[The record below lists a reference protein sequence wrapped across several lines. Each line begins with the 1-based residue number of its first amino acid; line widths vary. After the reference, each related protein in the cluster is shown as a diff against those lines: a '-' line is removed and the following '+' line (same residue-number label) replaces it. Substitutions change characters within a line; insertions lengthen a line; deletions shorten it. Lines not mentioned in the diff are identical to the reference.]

1 MLDWIQH
8 LVDDDVDETSVL
20 LGDSGDSP
28 RRADARDSG
37 STPSKPGEAGG
48 SANKK
53 KGIGVVSLAVLT
65 YYSVSG
71 GPFGFENV
79 VRAGGPFW
87 ALMGFGLFFVGSV
100 AWVEAAFGPRW
111 AFMKGWLYV
120 LIAFITLSLTY
131 LNYRG
136 LDVVGK
142 VAIFICVF
150 SLAPFVAFCVIG
162 SFNIDPK
169 RWSEGPAG
177 GIEAVNWRLLLNT
190 FYWNINFWDSAASFS
205 GDVHEPVKSFP
216 PGIVMALI
224 LVFLSTFLPILIGTA
239 ASTRPYTEWT
249 DGYFVALGVEIAGPW
264 LGYWMMAASS
274 MTNIGMFEAEMSSD
288 AWQVCGMAE
297 RGIIPKRFSDRNA
310 YGTPKYGVLVSL
322 VGVLA
327 VTTLEFE
334 KVIDLLN
341 LLFCFG
347 QTIEYIAFM
356 HLRYAY
362 PTMNRPWKIPLG
374 KVGISVMLFLP
385 LAFSF
390 AIFLLSSSQAV
401 IISTSLSVLGLIVY
415 ELMQKARQHNWCEF
429 CDYEPYSH
437 GIQLTSVPLAT

>member
-1 MLDWIQH
+1 
-8 LVDDDVDETSVL
+8 
-20 LGDSGDSP
+20 
-28 RRADARDSG
+28 
-37 STPSKPGEAGG
+37 
-48 SANKK
+48 
-53 KGIGVVSLAVLT
+53 
-65 YYSVSG
+65 
-71 GPFGFENV
+71 
-79 VRAGGPFW
+79 
-87 ALMGFGLFFVGSV
+87 MGFGLFFVWAIPEALVTIEMSIAMPEPSGSV

-111 AFMKGWLYV
+111 AFMKGWLSVLSGIADNSLYPILFLDCFLQLVVDEKGDYPLHQHHDFRYV